1 MLISD
6 WSSDVCSSDLFSPR
20 RIDRMAGHRPFSDL
34 MKDWSPERR
43 ARNEAHK
50 AKLEAELMGRA
61 ATRDAIEELE
71 AGKGVRF
78 TSVEALL
85 SDIHS
90 SEERRVG
97 KECVSKYRAR
107 WSPRL

>member
-1 MLISD
+1 
-6 WSSDVCSSDLFSPR
+6 
-20 RIDRMAGHRPFSDL
+20 MAGHRPFSDL

-50 AKLEAELMGRA
+50 AKLEAEWMGRA

-78 TSVEALL
+78 TSVAAPMSDLHDDDCSTRNGGRVFRAALQT
-85 SDIHS
+85 SCGGWSRPHS
-90 SEERRVG
+90 RQG
-97 KECVSKYRAR
+97 
-107 WSPRL
+107 P